1 MSDAIDFVNSV
12 KDGDTVKA
20 KKQFDT
26 LISSKIGEIL
36 DAKKIEV
43 AAGIMD
49 PQKQEIPD
57 KE

>member
-1 MSDAIDFVNSV
+1 MSDAIDFINSI
-12 KDGDTVKA
+12 KDDDTVNA
-20 KKQFDT
+20 NRQFNT

-43 AAGIMD
+43 AAGMMN
-49 PQKQEIPD
+49 QKKQEIPD